1 MSEKDYAKRTTKAIE
16 HVSQL
21 LSMFADQEITWQEIN
36 TAMRGELSRY
46 LMYLSASDGMI
57 SWKEADY
64 IGKLRGEILT
74 PNEIGKTIR
83 QENIYSTQFEN
94 TVPQL
99 MKLAVTIDTARGND
113 PHVSQIMIDL
123 YKLIGMGLIG
133 TDSDDV
139 ANIADDR
146 FTDFR
151 IYINMLEEYR
161 DIELFGESRSDLQC
175 PRPARWSRA

>member
-1 MSEKDYAKRTTKAIE
+1 
-16 HVSQL
+16 
-21 LSMFADQEITWQEIN
+21 
-36 TAMRGELSRY
+36 
-46 LMYLSASDGMI
+46 
-57 SWKEADY
+57 
-64 IGKLRGEILT
+64 
-74 PNEIGKTIR
+74 
-83 QENIYSTQFEN
+83 
-94 TVPQL
+94 
-99 MKLAVTIDTARGND
+99 MKLAVTIDTTQGND

-133 TDSDDV
+133 ADSDDV

-161 DIELFGESRSDLQC
+161 DIELFGESRRDLQC